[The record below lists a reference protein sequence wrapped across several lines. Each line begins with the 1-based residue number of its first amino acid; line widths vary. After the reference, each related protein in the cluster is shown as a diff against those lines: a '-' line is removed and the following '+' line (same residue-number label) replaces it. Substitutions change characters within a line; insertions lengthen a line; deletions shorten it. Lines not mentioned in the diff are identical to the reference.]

1 MKKIT
6 VLLFNDFTN
15 DNRVLKECRSLV
27 KNGFEVE
34 LVTTHFDKK
43 LPKEERGEDFLV
55 KRYNV
60 GRFHFL
66 PINLILFWLYIIFK
80 CRKDNIFHCNDL
92 YALPPAYFIKKFLN
106 KEAQI
111 VYDCHEH
118 ETEAQIYYKKPIL
131 KKIAQIF
138 ERKMIYSA
146 DKVIVVS
153 ESIGE
158 DYVKMYDIE
167 KPYLVMNCPVFKRY
181 EDSGYFREKFEIP
194 KEHIIFVYV
203 GVYKQ
208 GRGLERLVE
217 VFREASKMNKKIS
230 LVILSWG
237 DGIEELK
244 ESIKDDKNIFWHD
257 KAPVDTYMEY
267 VSSADWGVLFFE
279 NLTKNN
285 NYALPN
291 KLFDYVMGGLPVLA
305 SNLKEITKFI
315 NRNKVGYVVDYE
327 DDKQIIDTLIG
338 INSKK
343 EKFLSAIEE
352 TRKKYSWE
360 GQEKVL
366 INLYKSLK

>member
-15 DNRVLKECRSLV
+15 DNRVLKECRSLS
-27 KNGFEVE
+27 KNGFVVE
-34 LVTTHFDKK
+34 LVATHFDKN
-43 LPKEERGEDFLV
+43 LPKEEEGEGFLV

-66 PINLILFWLYIIFK
+66 PINLVLFWLLIMFK
-80 CRKDNIFHCNDL
+80 YKKENIFHCNDL
-92 YALPPAYFIKKFLN
+92 YTLPPAYFIKEIFN
-106 KEAQI
+106 KKAKI

-118 ETEAQIYYKKPIL
+118 ETEAQIYFKNPLL
-131 KKIAQIF
+131 KKIAEIF
-138 ERKMIYSA
+138 ERNMIYSA

-153 ESIGE
+153 ESIGR
-158 DYVKMYDIE
+158 DYVEMYGIE
-167 KPYLVMNCPVFKRY
+167 MPNLIMNCPVFKIY
-181 EDSGYFREKFEIP
+181 EDSGYFRTKFKIP

-203 GVYKQ
+203 GVYKE
-208 GRGLERLVE
+208 GRGLERLVK
-217 VFREASKMNKKIS
+217 VFREASKINKRIS

-237 DGIEELK
+237 DGIEKLK
-244 ESIKDDKNIFWHD
+244 ESIKNDKNIFWHD
-257 KAPVDTYMEY
+257 KASLDTYMEY

-291 KLFDYVMGGLPVLA
+291 KLFDYIMAGLPVLA
-305 SNLKEITKFI
+305 SNLEEITKFI

-327 DDKQIIDTLIG
+327 DDKQIIDTLVE